1 MKTYSELV
9 FDNLQL
15 NDVDDDVGEET
26 GRHWLDVKSLI
37 QNQRQTCTVGFV
49 RDAIWLLSSME
60 KEW

>member
-26 GRHWLDVKSLI
+26 GRH
-37 QNQRQTCTVGFV
+37 C
-49 RDAIWLLSSME
+49 
-60 KEW
+60 